1 MSVYGGK
8 YMYNALSPVTRI
20 STGVKGLDELIEGG
34 LIPGRVYLV
43 TGPPGSGKTTLA
55 FHFLLEGARRGE
67 KCLYVSLVQKPE
79 DVVHDMARY
88 DPSILAYTK
97 KWKLILYDLGPI
109 LWRET
114 AKVPTWRSVLSRIK
128 ELAEDEKIDRLVIDP
143 LTAIEFPGENPA
155 EKRTE
160 LARFIR
166 GIENLGITA
175 LLVDE
180 MTEMDRYSE
189 EHYLVSGVIM
199 MHYFMYNNRMIR
211 AIQILKMRGTKHDP
225 NIKKL
230 EFSDNGLVVFNK
242 YPLEEEV

>member
-1 MSVYGGK
+1 MIICGGEDMYGT
-8 YMYNALSPVTRI
+8 ATRI

-55 FHFLLEGARRGE
+55 LHFLLDGAKKGE

-79 DVVHDMARY
+79 DVVRDMARY
-88 DPSILAYTK
+88 DPSILAYAK

-143 LTAIEFPGENPA
+143 LTAIEFPSQNSA

-225 NIKKL
+225 DLKKL
-230 EFSDNGLVVFNK
+230 EFSDNGLVVFNR

>member
-1 MSVYGGK
+1 
-8 YMYNALSPVTRI
+8 MYNALSSAARI

-55 FHFLLEGARRGE
+55 LQFLLEGARKGE
-67 KCLYVSLVQKPE
+67 KCLYVSLIQKPE
-79 DVVHDMARY
+79 DVIHDMTRY
-88 DPSILAYTK
+88 DPSILAYVK
-97 KWKLILYDLGPI
+97 KWKLILYDLGPV

-114 AKVPTWRSVLSRIK
+114 TKVPTWSGVLSRIK

-143 LTAIEFPGENPA
+143 LTAIEFPSKNTA

-160 LARFIR
+160 LAKFIR

-175 LLVDE
+175 LLIDE
-180 MTEMDRYSE
+180 MTQMDKYGE

-225 NIKKL
+225 NLKEL
-230 EFSDNGLVVFNK
+230 RFSDNGLVVFNR

>member
-1 MSVYGGK
+1 
-8 YMYNALSPVTRI
+8 MYSALSSTSRI
-20 STGVKGLDELIEGG
+20 STGIKGLDELIEGG

-43 TGPPGSGKTTLA
+43 TGPPGSGKTTFALQ
-55 FHFLLEGARRGE
+55 FLLDGARRGE

-88 DPSILAYTK
+88 DPSILAYVK
-97 KWKLILYDLGPI
+97 KWRIMLYDLGPI
-109 LWRET
+109 LWREST
-114 AKVPTWRSVLSRIK
+114 KVPTWRSVLSRIK
-128 ELAEDEKIDRLVIDP
+128 ELAEDEKIHRLAIDP
-143 LTAIEFPGENPA
+143 LTAIDFPRENSA

-180 MTEMDRYSE
+180 MTEMDRYTE

-199 MHYFMYNNRMIR
+199 LHYFMYNNRMVR
-211 AIQILKMRGTKHDP
+211 AIQILKMRGTKHDSDL
-225 NIKKL
+225 KKL

-242 YPLEEEV
+242 YPLEEEG